1 MINAIAT
8 ITRSMSKGRMTS
20 IPIHSEVLQ
29 ELQAKKTGAKTWDQF
44 LLELLDDYDPPEWL
58 AELEERRKK
67 GRWLP
72 AGELDRVHEELLRKG
87 K

>member
-1 MINAIAT
+1 
-8 ITRSMSKGRMTS
+8 MTS
-20 IPIHSEVLQ
+20 IPVHSEVLQ
-29 ELQAKKTGAKTWDQF
+29 ELQTKKTGAKTWDQF

-72 AGELDRVHEELLRKG
+72 SGELDRIHEELLRKG